1 MNRYKVLI
9 VEDDDVMLRLAKNWM
24 HDAKIL
30 SESAQKVSEAL
41 KMIAANEYDAIV
53 SDLLLPDGH
62 GTKILEKLNE
72 NRIRTP
78 FVMMTKV
85 TDAPLAVNAM
95 KMGAADYLIKPVH
108 DIQLVD
114 AVMKAI
120 RNSPPK
126 QKGHVIYERQSAAYQ
141 KMMRRVRIFASTDST
156 VLIYGESESGA
167 GKEHI
172 AREIHYQSHR
182 KDKPYITKDCAAI
195 HTDIAMSVLFG
206 HVKGAYT
213 GATEETTGLIQTAE
227 GGTLFLDEVENLPMA
242 VQKMLLRVLE
252 ERVYQ
257 KMGSNKDIRCNI
269 RLVVASNENLREKV
283 SKGEFRKDLLARI
296 NEFPIEVPPLRLCR
310 EDILPLAEEFM
321 KESCE
326 TNHLDVTGFSDEA
339 VKKIMGYDWPENV
352 RQLKHTIDRAVV
364 LTRSGQIQADEIE
377 IEDIV
382 NVKNPLS
389 LKNEEQEK
397 EKIIK
402 AIAMT
407 SSYDEAA
414 ELLGITRETLFQKR
428 KKYGLT
434 KR

>member
-24 HDAKIL
+24 HDAKMQ
-30 SESAQKVSEAL
+30 SDSAQKVSEAL

-53 SDLLLPDGH
+53 CDLLLPDGH
-62 GTKILEKLNE
+62 GTKILEKLKE
-72 NRIRTP
+72 NRITSP

-126 QKGHVIYERQSAAYQ
+126 QKGHVIYERQSPAYQ

-156 VLIYGESESGA
+156 VLIYGESGA

-195 HTDIAMSVLFG
+195 HTDTAMSVLFG
-206 HVKGAYT
+206 HVKGAFT
-213 GATEETTGLIQTAE
+213 GASEETTGIIQTAE
-227 GGTLFLDEVENLPMA
+227 GGTLFLDEVENLPMS

-296 NEFPIEVPPLRLCR
+296 NEFPIEVPSLRLCR

-321 KESCE
+321 KDSNE
-326 TNHLDVTGFSDEA
+326 TNHLDVTGFSVEA
-339 VKKIMGYDWPENV
+339 IKKIRDYDWPENV

-364 LTRSGQIQADEIE
+364 LTRAGEIQPDEIE
-377 IEDIV
+377 IEEIV
-382 NVKNPLS
+382 NTKNPLS

-428 KKYGLT
+428 KKYGFA

>member
-1 MNRYKVLI
+1 MARKVLI

-156 VLIYGESESGA
+156 VLIYGESGA

>member
-9 VEDDDVMLRLAKNWM
+9 VEDDDVMLRLARNWM
-24 HDAKIL
+24 HDAKMQ
-30 SESAQKVSEAL
+30 SDSAQKVSEAL

-53 SDLLLPDGH
+53 CDLLLPDGH
-62 GTKILEKLNE
+62 GTKILEKLKE
-72 NRIRTP
+72 NRITTP

-120 RNSPPK
+120 RNSPPR
-126 QKGHVIYERQSAAYQ
+126 QKGHTIYERQSSAYQ
-141 KMMRRVRIFASTDST
+141 KMMRRVQLFATTDST
-156 VLIYGESESGA
+156 VLIYGESGA

-182 KDKPYITKDCAAI
+182 KEKPYITKDCAAI
-195 HTDIAMSVLFG
+195 HTETAMSVLFG

-283 SKGEFRKDLLARI
+283 NKGEFRKDLLARI
-296 NEFPIEVPPLRLCR
+296 NEFPIEVPPLRICR

-321 KESCE
+321 KESNE

-339 VKKIMGYDWPENV
+339 INKIMGYDWPENV
-352 RQLKHTIDRAVV
+352 RQLKHTIDRSVV
-364 LTRSGQIQADEIE
+364 LTRSGLIQADEIE

-407 SSYDEAA
+407 SSFDEAA

-428 KKYGLT
+428 KKYGLA

>member
-30 SESAQKVSEAL
+30 SDSAQKVSEAL

-53 SDLLLPDGH
+53 CDLLLPDGH
-62 GTKILEKLNE
+62 GTKILEKLKE
-72 NRIRTP
+72 NRITTP

-120 RNSPPK
+120 RNSPPR
-126 QKGHVIYERQSAAYQ
+126 QKGHTIYERQSSAYQ
-141 KMMRRVRIFASTDST
+141 KMMRRVQLFATTDST
-156 VLIYGESESGA
+156 VLIYGESGA

-182 KDKPYITKDCAAI
+182 KEKPYITKDCAAI
-195 HTDIAMSVLFG
+195 HTETAMSVLFG

-213 GATEETTGLIQTAE
+213 GATEEATGLIQTAE

-283 SKGEFRKDLLARI
+283 NKGEFRKDLLARI

>member
-9 VEDDDVMLRLAKNWM
+9 VEDDDVMLRLARNWM
-24 HDAKIL
+24 HDAKMQ
-30 SESAQKVSEAL
+30 SDSAQKVSEAL

-53 SDLLLPDGH
+53 CDLLLPDGH
-62 GTKILEKLNE
+62 GTKILEKLKE
-72 NRIRTP
+72 NRITTP

-126 QKGHVIYERQSAAYQ
+126 QKGHVIYERQSPAYQ

-156 VLIYGESESGA
+156 VLIYGESGA

-195 HTDIAMSVLFG
+195 HTDTAMSLLFG
-206 HVKGAYT
+206 HVKGAFT
-213 GATEETTGLIQTAE
+213 GASEETTGLIQTAE

-296 NEFPIEVPPLRLCR
+296 NEFPIEVPSLRFCR

-321 KESCE
+321 KESNE

-364 LTRSGQIQADEIE
+364 LTRSGEIQPDEIE
-377 IEDIV
+377 IEEIV
-382 NVKNPLS
+382 NTKNPLS

-428 KKYGLT
+428 KKYGLA

>member
-1 MNRYKVLI
+1 MNRYRVLI
-9 VEDDDVMLRLAKNWM
+9 VEDDDVMLRLARNWM
-24 HDAKIL
+24 HDAKMQTD
-30 SESAQKVSEAL
+30 SAQKVSEAL

-53 SDLLLPDGH
+53 CDLLLPDGH
-62 GTKILEKLNE
+62 GTKILERLKE
-72 NRIRTP
+72 NRIPTP

-120 RNSPPK
+120 RNSPPR
-126 QKGHVIYERQSAAYQ
+126 QKGHTIYERQSSAYQ
-141 KMMRRVRIFASTDST
+141 KMMRRVQLFATTDST
-156 VLIYGESESGA
+156 VLIYGESGA

-195 HTDIAMSVLFG
+195 HTDTAMSVLFG

-283 SKGEFRKDLLARI
+283 NKGEFRKDLLARI

-310 EDILPLAEEFM
+310 EDVLPLAEEFM
-321 KESCE
+321 KESNE

-364 LTRSGQIQADEIE
+364 LTRSGLIQADEIE

-428 KKYGLT
+428 KKYGVA

>member
-9 VEDDDVMLRLAKNWM
+9 VEDDDVMLRLARNWM
-24 HDAKIL
+24 HDAKMQ
-30 SESAQKVSEAL
+30 SDSAQKVCEAL

-53 SDLLLPDGH
+53 CDLLLPDGH
-62 GTKILEKLNE
+62 GTKILEKLKE
-72 NRIRTP
+72 NRITTP

-126 QKGHVIYERQSAAYQ
+126 QKGHVIYERQSPAYQ

-156 VLIYGESESGA
+156 VLIYGESGA

-195 HTDIAMSVLFG
+195 HTDTAMSVLFG
-206 HVKGAYT
+206 HVKGAFT
-213 GATEETTGLIQTAE
+213 GASEETTGLIQTAE

-283 SKGEFRKDLLARI
+283 GKGEFRKDLLARI
-296 NEFPIEVPPLRLCR
+296 NEFPIEVPSLRSCR

-321 KESCE
+321 KDSNE
-326 TNHLDVTGFSDEA
+326 TNHLDVTGFSVEA
-339 VKKIMGYDWPENV
+339 IKKIRGYDWPENV

-364 LTRSGQIQADEIE
+364 LTRSGEIQPDEIE

-382 NVKNPLS
+382 NTKNLLS

-402 AIAMT
+402 AIAIT

-428 KKYGLT
+428 KKYGLA

>member
-9 VEDDDVMLRLAKNWM
+9 VEDDDVMLRLARNWM
-24 HDAKIL
+24 HDAKMQ
-30 SESAQKVSEAL
+30 SDSAQKVSEAM

-53 SDLLLPDGH
+53 CDLLLPDGH
-62 GTKILEKLNE
+62 GTKILEKLKE
-72 NRIRTP
+72 NRITTP

-95 KMGAADYLIKPVH
+95 KMGAADHLIKPVH

-126 QKGHVIYERQSAAYQ
+126 QKGHVIYERQSPAYQ

-156 VLIYGESESGA
+156 VLIYGESGA

-195 HTDIAMSVLFG
+195 HTDTAMSVLFG
-206 HVKGAYT
+206 HVKGAFT
-213 GATEETTGLIQTAE
+213 GASEETTGLIQTAE
-227 GGTLFLDEVENLPMA
+227 GGTLFLDEVENLPMS

-296 NEFPIEVPPLRLCR
+296 NEFPIEVPSLRFCR

-321 KESCE
+321 KDSNE

-339 VKKIMGYDWPENV
+339 IKKIKGYDWPENV

-364 LTRSGQIQADEIE
+364 LTRSGEIQPDEIE

-382 NVKNPLS
+382 NTKNPLS

-402 AIAMT
+402 AIALT
-407 SSYDEAA
+407 SSFDEAA

-428 KKYGLT
+428 KKYGIA

>member
-9 VEDDDVMLRLAKNWM
+9 VEDDDVMLRLARNWM
-24 HDAKIL
+24 HDAKMQ
-30 SESAQKVSEAL
+30 SDSAQKVSEAL

-53 SDLLLPDGH
+53 CDLLLPDGH
-62 GTKILEKLNE
+62 GTKILEKLKE
-72 NRIRTP
+72 NRILTP

-120 RNSPPK
+120 RNSPPR
-126 QKGHVIYERQSAAYQ
+126 QKGHTIYERQSSAYQ
-141 KMMRRVRIFASTDST
+141 KMMRRVQLFATTDST
-156 VLIYGESESGA
+156 VLIYGESGA

-182 KDKPYITKDCAAI
+182 KEKPYITKDCAAI
-195 HTDIAMSVLFG
+195 HTETAMSVLFG

-283 SKGEFRKDLLARI
+283 NKGEFRKDLLARI
-296 NEFPIEVPPLRLCR
+296 NEFPIEVPSLRFCR

-321 KESCE
+321 KESNE
-326 TNHLDVTGFSDEA
+326 TNHLDVTGFSVEA
-339 VKKIMGYDWPENV
+339 IKKIRGYDWPENV

-364 LTRSGQIQADEIE
+364 LTRSGEIQPDEIE
-377 IEDIV
+377 IEEIV
-382 NVKNPLS
+382 NTKNPLS

-428 KKYGLT
+428 KKYGLA

>member
-9 VEDDDVMLRLAKNWM
+9 VEDDDVMLRLARNWM
-24 HDAKIL
+24 HDAKMQ
-30 SESAQKVSEAL
+30 SDSAQKVSEAL

-53 SDLLLPDGH
+53 CDLLLPDGH
-62 GTKILEKLNE
+62 GTKILEKLKE
-72 NRIRTP
+72 NRIATP

-126 QKGHVIYERQSAAYQ
+126 QKGHVIYERQSPAYQ

-156 VLIYGESESGA
+156 VLIYGESGA

-172 AREIHYQSHR
+172 AREIHYHSHR

-195 HTDIAMSVLFG
+195 HTDTAMSVLFG
-206 HVKGAYT
+206 HVKGAFT
-213 GATEETTGLIQTAE
+213 GASDETTGLIQTAE
-227 GGTLFLDEVENLPMA
+227 GGTLFLDEVENLPMP

-283 SKGEFRKDLLARI
+283 GKGEFRKDLLARI
-296 NEFPIEVPPLRLCR
+296 NEFPIEVPSLRSCR

-321 KESCE
+321 KDSNE
-326 TNHLDVTGFSDEA
+326 TNHLDVTGFSVEA
-339 VKKIMGYDWPENV
+339 IKKIRGYDWPENV

-364 LTRSGQIQADEIE
+364 LTRSGEIQPDEIE

-382 NVKNPLS
+382 NTKNPLS

-402 AIAMT
+402 AIAIT

-428 KKYGLT
+428 KKYGLA

>member
-30 SESAQKVSEAL
+30 SDSAQKVSEAL

-53 SDLLLPDGH
+53 CDLLLPDGH
-62 GTKILEKLNE
+62 GTKILEKLKE
-72 NRIRTP
+72 NRITTP

-114 AVMKAI
+114 AVIKAI

-156 VLIYGESESGA
+156 VLIYGESGA

-195 HTDIAMSVLFG
+195 HTDTAMSVLFG
-206 HVKGAYT
+206 HVKGAFT
-213 GATEETTGLIQTAE
+213 GASEETTGLIQTAE

-326 TNHLDVTGFSDEA
+326 TNHLDVIGFSDEA
-339 VKKIMGYDWPENV
+339 INKIRGYDWPENV

-364 LTRSGQIQADEIE
+364 LTRSGLIQADEIE

-428 KKYGLT
+428 KKYGLA